1 MSSQKGLVSVVIP
14 AFNEEACVDELARRL
29 TLVSESLS
37 DRYDFEFVVVENG
50 SVDTTFPRLLAIR
63 ERDPRFKIIRF
74 SRNFGI
80 EGALTAA
87 LRVVQ
92 GDAAIIMCADLQ
104 DPPEMFPQFIA
115 KWEAGYQNVYGVI
128 TRRKGEGWLR
138 PRLTAGFYWLL
149 NRLNQHPVPQNVS
162 DFRLVDRK
170 MYTALNNMGERNR
183 MLRTMWGWIGY
194 KSIGIEYERQA
205 RHGGKSTY
213 HLFRN
218 IGFALHGIASSSA
231 TPLKIIPM
239 FGLTLS
245 ATSFLVLIGFVIRW
259 FVQGVPFGGFGTIVA
274 LMLLLFGLLFLFL
287 GIVTEYIGIIYE
299 EVRNRPIFI
308 ASETYGL
315 PPQSPGRNGS
325 LTGYTTQVATKT
337 ADSDR

>member
-1 MSSQKGLVSVVIP
+1 MHKISVVIP

-29 TLVSESLS
+29 QSVSASLA
-37 DRYDFEFVVVENG
+37 DRYDFEFVIIENG
-50 SVDTTFPRLLAIR
+50 SVDSTFPRLLAIR
-63 ERDPRFKIIRF
+63 EADPRFKIIRF

-80 EGALTAA
+80 EGALTAG
-87 LRVVQ
+87 LRAID

-104 DPPEMFPQFIA
+104 DPPELIPAFLA
-115 KWEAGYQNVYGVI
+115 LWEEGYQHVYGVI
-128 TRRKGEGWLR
+128 TRRSDEGWLR
-138 PRLTAGFYWLL
+138 QRLTKVFYWMI
-149 NRLNQHPVPQNVS
+149 NRLNQHPVPRNVS

-170 MYTALNNMGERNR
+170 LYSVLNGMHEKNR
-183 MLRTMWGWIGY
+183 MLRSMWGWIGY
-194 KSIGIEYERQA
+194 KSTGIEYERPP

-231 TPLKIIPM
+231 TPLKVIPL

-245 ATSFLVLIGFVIRW
+245 AASFLLLISFVIRW
-259 FVQGVPFGGFGTIVA
+259 FIGGVPFGGFGTIVA

-287 GIVTEYIGIIYE
+287 GVVTEYIGIIYE

-308 ASETYGL
+308 VSDTFGIETEK
-315 PPQSPGRNGS
+315 
-325 LTGYTTQVATKT
+325 TGITVNT
-337 ADSDR
+337 